1 MTTTA
6 KKIDEEAAL
15 WAIRLADGPLSKE
28 TRRELDAW
36 LSNGPRHHGA
46 LIRARAVWLDL
57 DRFAVLAA
65 GARTGSPVQSPRFG
79 RRHFLAAGLAASV
92 LAATGG
98 GWLAWRARGETF
110 ASDVGEQREVK
121 LTDGSQMVLNTASK
135 ANVSFDE
142 SKREVH
148 LLEGEVLFEVAKDR
162 TRPFVVHAGD
172 TTVTAIGTAF
182 VVRRDGARVDVTVTE
197 GVVEITREN
206 QPVSQRKQRVAANQ
220 LAVAGAD
227 QPVDVRNIAPAETE
241 RRLAWRGG
249 MVIFDGEPLSVAVAE
264 INRHS
269 RRRIVINDAALA
281 ARPVV
286 GIFRAND
293 IETFVSAA
301 SAVLDAQAIEAG
313 DEIEL
318 RARST
323 P

>member
-1 MTTTA
+1 MTQTA

-15 WAIRLADGPLSKE
+15 WAIRLAAGPLSAE

-36 LSNGPRHHGA
+36 LSNGSRHHGA

-65 GARTGSPVQSPRFG
+65 GARTGSPVQPARLG
-79 RRHFLAAGLAASV
+79 RRHFLAAGMALSALAA
-92 LAATGG
+92 AGG
-98 GWLAWRARGETF
+98 GWLVWRARGETF
-110 ASDVGEQREVK
+110 ASDIGEQREVK
-121 LTDGSQMVLNTASK
+121 LTDGSHMVLNTASK

-142 SKREVH
+142 SKREVR

-172 TTVTAIGTAF
+172 LTVTAIGTAF
-182 VVRRDGARVDVTVTE
+182 AIRRDGARVAVTVTE
-197 GVVEITREN
+197 GVVEVTRN
-206 QPVSQRKQRVAANQ
+206 DRPVTEPKQRVAANQ
-220 LAVAGAD
+220 LAVASAD
-227 QPVDVRNIAPAETE
+227 RPVDVRNIAPAEAE

-281 ARPVV
+281 AHPVV

-318 RARST
+318 RARSA